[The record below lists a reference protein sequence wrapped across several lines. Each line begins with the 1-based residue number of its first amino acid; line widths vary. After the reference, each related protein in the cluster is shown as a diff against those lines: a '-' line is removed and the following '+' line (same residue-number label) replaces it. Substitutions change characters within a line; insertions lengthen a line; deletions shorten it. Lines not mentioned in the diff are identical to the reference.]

1 MPRTIQDPRLP
12 PPSGPYCYAF
22 RAGNYIFLGGMPGIT
37 TEALMVDGIPNGRM
51 AGETPGRA
59 DMEAQTRQA
68 IEALKLAVEIAGG
81 QWSDVLRM
89 NLFLDSWREIGP
101 FVKAYEKY
109 RTPALPAD
117 TLVGYG
123 LYMPSMIMEIEGLAG
138 AGETKPLLPVGKQ
151 AHEYAPSSTGRR
163 MGDLLCLS
171 ARLPIDVKGGVV
183 SPGNSK
189 AQTEAILEGLG
200 EVLSEN
206 GGALEDIIRL
216 RIFVR
221 DMRDVEAVEAAIDD
235 AFADPGP
242 ITTIVTAP
250 LPILETEVMIEPTA
264 YLGEK
269 EYRTGPG
276 NARGVLAGE
285 LMISNGILSVD
296 GEGGVRDPGDIQKQ
310 TRNVLA
316 NVELLLKEFDMEVA
330 DVTQSQVT
338 LTDFRDYDAY
348 NALYRNFF
356 AFPFPARNSVEAALG
371 KFSHYGLKYQIEVSA
386 IRNASKE
393 GLVVTAEDSFY
404 FRRIEMEGGA

>member
-22 RAGNYIFLGGMPGIT
+22 RAGGYIFLGGMPGIT
-37 TEALMVDGIPNGRM
+37 TEALIVDGVPNGRM

-68 IEALKLAVEIAGG
+68 IESLKLSVEIAGG
-81 QWSDVLRM
+81 KWRDVLRL
-89 NLFLDSWREIGP
+89 NHFLEGWKEIGP
-101 FVKAYEKY
+101 FVKAYEKH
-109 RTPALPAD
+109 RGPAEPAD

-138 AGETKPLLPVGKQ
+138 AVETTPLLPAVKQ
-151 AHEYAPSSTGRR
+151 AHEYAPSCAGRR
-163 MGDLLCLS
+163 MDDLLCLS
-171 ARLPIDVKGGVV
+171 ARLPIDAEGQVV

-189 AQTEAILEGLG
+189 AQAEAILEGIGDILA
-200 EVLSEN
+200 EN
-206 GGALEDIIRL
+206 GGSLGDIIRL
-216 RIFVR
+216 RVFVR
-221 DMRDVEAVEAAIDD
+221 DMRDVEAVDAAIAD
-235 AFADPGP
+235 AFGEPIP
-242 ITTIVTAP
+242 ITTTVTAP
-250 LPILETEVMIEPTA
+250 LPILEADVMIEPTA

-285 LMISNGILSVD
+285 MMISNGILSVD
-296 GEGGVRDPGDIQKQ
+296 DEGGVRDPGDIQKQ

-316 NVELLLKEFDMEVA
+316 NVEHLLKEFDMKVLDVA
-330 DVTQSQVT
+330 QSQVT

-356 AFPFPARNSVEAALG
+356 AFPFPARNSVEAGLG
-371 KFSHYGLKYQIEVSA
+371 KISHYGLKYQIEVTA
-386 IRNASKE
+386 IRNASTE
-393 GLVVTAEDSFY
+393 GLVVTAEDSYY
-404 FRRIEMEGGA
+404 FKRIELEGKA